1 MKLVISTQ
9 HRENYAAHNDDY
21 VHGVDTPH
29 WKYKFGS
36 TYVVNDVTKSQ
47 MDRIFEEG
55 IPTLTNLIESFS
67 DGFEEYILDWDIV
80 GDAEAEE
87 LWQEW
92 QAPWF
97 LKYIDKEWVATRQP
111 QHWTIPVEESYTMTK
126 AGGRENYGY
135 VEL

>member
-21 VHGVDTPH
+21 VHGVDAPH

-36 TYVVNDVTKSQ
+36 TYVVNDITKSQ
-47 MDRIFEEG
+47 MERIFQEG
-55 IPTLTNLIESFS
+55 IPTLTNLIETFD
-67 DGFEEYILDWDIV
+67 DGFEEYILNWDIV
-80 GDAEAEE
+80 GDVEAEE
-87 LWQEW
+87 LWEEW

-97 LKYIDKEWVATRQP
+97 LKYIDKKWVATRQP

>member
-55 IPTLTNLIESFS
+55 IPTLTN
-67 DGFEEYILDWDIV
+67 
-80 GDAEAEE
+80 
-87 LWQEW
+87 QEW